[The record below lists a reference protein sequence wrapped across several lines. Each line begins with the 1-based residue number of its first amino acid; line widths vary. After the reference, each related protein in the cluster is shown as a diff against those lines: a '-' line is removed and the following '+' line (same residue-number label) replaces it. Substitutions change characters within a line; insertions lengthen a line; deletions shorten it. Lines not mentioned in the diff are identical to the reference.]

1 MLSTYTWSSNWDNFY
16 GAASAFSS
24 SLNST
29 SGPQD
34 NYNTKGEYA
43 RAINNI
49 PNRMTA
55 AVTYE
60 LPIGRGRALFSGMP
74 RILDYLLG
82 GYEVNTVSIL
92 QNGSPLSFT
101 QTDLSTSQ
109 NGINQ
114 STLGFGGNTQRPTL
128 IGNPCLS
135 GSPESRYGNNGLPKY
150 FNTAA
155 FAATPAFTYSTMSR
169 SLPCQGPGYANTDL
183 SVNKTFKIHEKYN
196 IQFRAEA
203 LNVTNT
209 PEFANPGLSFNTTQ
223 ANLTSAPTALTPTS
237 TTGVLQ
243 GTLGF
248 NRIIQMGGR
257 FNF

>member
-1 MLSTYTWSSNWDNFY
+1 
-16 GAASAFSS
+16 
-24 SLNST
+24 
-29 SGPQD
+29 
-34 NYNTKGEYA
+34 
-43 RAINNI
+43 
-49 PNRMTA
+49 
-55 AVTYE
+55 VTYE
-60 LPIGRGRALFSGMP
+60 LPIGRNRKLFGNMP
-74 RILDYLLG
+74 RILDYLIG

-92 QNGSPLSFT
+92 QNGGPLSFT

-109 NGINQ
+109 KGVNS

-128 IGNPCLS
+128 IGNPCLT
-135 GSPESRYGNNGLPKY
+135 GAPETRYGNNGLPKY

-155 FAATPAFTYSTMSR
+155 FTATPAFTYSTMPR
-169 SLPCQGPGYANTDL
+169 SLGCQGPGYANTDL
-183 SVNKTFKIHEKYN
+183 SVNKTFSVHEKYK

-223 ANLTSAPTALTPTS
+223 ASATAAPTALTNTS
-237 TTGVLQ
+237 TTGIVQ

-257 FNF
+257 FTF